1 MYLPYR
7 TGPVRKVYFDIAARR
22 AALEISLPLVNF
34 SARELPLF
42 KAKGGRFHH
51 GSPPE
56 QKWVG
61 KFYKVMSGKGVGK
74 EELVSIK

>member
-1 MYLPYR
+1 M
-7 TGPVRKVYFDIAARR
+7 
-22 AALEISLPLVNF
+22 SLPLVNF
-34 SARELPLF
+34 LARALPLF

-51 GSPPE
+51 GGPPE
-56 QKWVG
+56 QIWLG